1 MQTGM
6 QANACVI
13 SLDSDMPRPRKYE
26 DKAEGYAA
34 QNARRKALRRE
45 HRVEFTA
52 IEGEG
57 VGSGCDHRYVLLG
70 VGENQ
75 ISDDKGL
82 RFEQIAEF
90 LYSRYQN
97 KPSNAFVGFF
107 LGYDFTQWLKT
118 LPENRA
124 WYLLSA
130 EGIAR
135 RARTSSKRLP
145 PFPVSYEGWEFDI
158 LGMKRFK
165 LRPEGSKSWMYIC
178 DAGPFF
184 QGSLMSV
191 IDPKKWT
198 EPVVTEDE
206 YAILSEGK
214 ARRDHARLDRDM
226 RRYNALEND
235 VLARLMS
242 RLNEGFTA
250 AGIRLKKNQWFGPG
264 QASQLWLNQQRGMP
278 TGEELRKT
286 YVHTSASS
294 ANGDGSATD
303 VAKSVQRKHVPMRP
317 DSTGSHGPGIDLS
330 QLVDVLER
338 GRLTY
343 YGGWFEIFTHGHV
356 PGNSFEYDIN
366 SAYPYI
372 ASQLPCLLHGQWTH
386 GTGIPGKV
394 GPDSIRIVHARVSG
408 SNPSIGAMLH
418 RRDDGSIVRPHQTA
432 GWYWQ
437 RELDAA
443 TQTDLINTIEYLEW
457 SEYVPCSCRP
467 PLRGLQ
473 GLYEQRLQVGKDSPQ
488 GKAYKLVYNS
498 LYGKLAQS
506 VGNPKYGNSIYASLI
521 TSGCRSLILDAIAT
535 HPNRSHDVL
544 MVATDGV
551 YFRSPHPGLPISNRL
566 GEWDVQVKE
575 NLTLFKPGVY
585 WDDVARRQIRDG
597 SAPSFKARGI
607 NAGEFGKMLASIDH
621 HFSQWPELYPH
632 ERDPEAGREGW
643 FPQVRL
649 DTSFSMVTC
658 QQAIHRR
665 KWGDAGTLGHRPIPG
680 ICDGCSGAHLLQDSD
695 PILKRHSGYYRDG
708 VYWSRPYKD
717 GGPGGL
723 ESTPY
728 ERRFGQPDPEEYGIT
743 PDGNVMDHWK
753 GIFDGE

>member
-1 MQTGM
+1 
-6 QANACVI
+6 
-13 SLDSDMPRPRKYE
+13 MPRPRKYE

-52 IEGEG
+52 IDGEG
-57 VGSGCDHRYVLLG
+57 IGDGADHRYVLLG
-70 VGENQ
+70 VGSEQ
-75 ISDDKGL
+75 LESPDGL
-82 RFEQIAEF
+82 SFPGIASF
-90 LYSRYQN
+90 LYSAYLKFPGN
-97 KPSNAFVGFF
+97 SFVGFF
-107 LGYDFTQWLKT
+107 LGYDFTQWFKT

-124 WYLLSA
+124 WYLLSP

-178 DAGPFF
+178 DAGSFF
-184 QGSLMSV
+184 QASLMSV
-191 IDPKKWT
+191 IDPKEWT
-198 EPVVTEDE
+198 QPVVTEDE
-206 YAILSEGK
+206 YAILAEGK
-214 ARRDHARLDRDM
+214 AKRDHARLDRDM

-264 QASQLWLNQQRGMP
+264 QASQLWLNQQEGMP
-278 TGEELRKT
+278 SGDELRKT
-286 YVHTSASS
+286 YVSIPAFIS
-294 ANGDGSATD
+294 NGDGCATD
-303 VAKSVQRKHVPMRP
+303 NASNIP
-317 DSTGSHGPGIDLS
+317 
-330 QLVDVLER
+330 DVLDR

-343 YGGWFEIFTHGHV
+343 YGGWFEIFAHGHV

-372 ASQLPCLLHGQWTH
+372 ASELPCLIHGQWTH
-386 GTGIPGKV
+386 GSGIPGKL
-394 GPDSIRIVHARVSG
+394 GANSIRIVHARVFG
-408 SNPSIGAMLH
+408 SDPCVGAMLH
-418 RRDDGSIVRPHQTA
+418 RRNDGSIVRPHQTA

-443 TQTDLINTIEYLEW
+443 TQAGLIDTIEYLEW

-473 GLYEQRLQVGKDSPQ
+473 GLYQQRLQVGKDTPQ

-535 HPNRSHDVL
+535 HPGGSRDVL

-551 YFRSPHPGLPISNRL
+551 YFRSPHPGLLLSNRL
-566 GEWDVQVKE
+566 GEWDVQVKK

-585 WDDVARRQIRDG
+585 WDDTARNLLKEG
-597 SAPSFKARGI
+597 KAPVFKARGI
-607 NAGEFGKMLASIDH
+607 SASEFGKKLSDIDD
-621 HFSQWPELYPH
+621 HFSQWGGKPYPK
-632 ERDPEAGREGW
+632 ERDPEGDRVGW
-643 FPQVRL
+643 FPQIRL
-649 DTSFSMVTC
+649 DTSFAMVTC
-658 QQAIHRR
+658 QQALQRR
-665 KWGDAGTLGHRPIPG
+665 KWDTAGSLGHRPIPG
-680 ICDGCSGAHLLQDSD
+680 TCEGCSGNHLLQDSD

-753 GIFDGE
+753 GMFGGE